1 MLAEAGYAHAVAD
14 RLLDDGGLACG
25 AVAPGAWVM
34 ALAYLKAS
42 WAARWL
48 AAGSAGESAEDSVVL
63 GADTVCAD
71 EGRVI
76 GQPRDGAE
84 ARAMLRSFVGR
95 AHGVLTGVAIV
106 GPGGGERELFFD
118 SAVVTWGDVGEA
130 EIEAYVD
137 SGAWRGKAGGYN
149 LRERLEAGWPIACEG
164 DPGTVMG
171 LPMRMLG
178 ERLVAWG
185 VEPSFGPE
193 VAA

>member
-14 RLLDDGGLACG
+14 RLLDDGGLVSG

-48 AAGSAGESAEDSVVL
+48 SQETAEETVVL
-63 GADTVCAD
+63 GADTVCAH
-71 EGRVI
+71 EGRVV

-95 AHGVLTGVAIV
+95 AHGVVTGVATV

-118 SAVVTWGDVGEA
+118 SAVVTWGDVSEA
-130 EIEAYVD
+130 AIESYVD

-149 LRERLEAGWPIACEG
+149 LRERLEAGWPIACDG

-178 ERLVAWG
+178 ERLAAWG
-185 VEPSFGPE
+185 VRPG

>member
-14 RLLDDGGLACG
+14 RLLDDGGLVRG
-25 AVAPGAWVM
+25 DVSPGAWVM
-34 ALAYLKAS
+34 ALAYLKAA

-48 AAGSAGESAEDSVVL
+48 PEGLVGETVVL
-63 GADTVCAD
+63 GADTVCAH
-71 EGRVI
+71 EGRVM

-106 GPGGGERELFFD
+106 SPGGGERELFFD

-130 EIEAYVD
+130 EIETYLD

-149 LRERLEAGWPIACEG
+149 LRERLEAGWPIACAG
-164 DPGTVMG
+164 DPATVMG
-171 LPMRMLG
+171 LPMRMLW
-178 ERLVAWG
+178 ERLATWG
-185 VEPSFGPE
+185 VKPG